1 MRLSTRLFHEFSHR
15 ITLFTRPNCSLCDDA
30 KEALARV
37 SSRRTFSFAE
47 VDVMQPAQKK
57 WKDLYEFDT
66 PVVSSYFLFC
76 RSSLEEKNGENLNES
91 VTADIMMRILM

>member
-1 MRLSTRLFHEFSHR
+1 MRLSTRLFQEFSHR
-15 ITLFTRPNCSLCDDA
+15 ITLFTRPNCSLCDEA

-37 SSRRTFSFAE
+37 SSKRTFNFAE

-66 PVVSSYFLFC
+66 PVVSIYSYG
-76 RSSLEEKNGENLNES
+76 SSLEEKNREDLNDS
-91 VTADIMMRILM
+91 VTADIMMGILM